1 MKEITLDGLWKL
13 RADKIEDNKFG
24 IKENMEWDMTLPGD
38 VHDTL
43 IKNNTIPDPYYGM
56 NELDI
61 LFIGRGD
68 WSGPHWRQSPFFPW
82 SDCHNVPHA
91 AVEEDVRNLPV

>member
-38 VHDTL
+38 VHGTL
-43 IKNNTIPDPYYGM
+43 IKNKATE
-56 NELDI
+56 EL
-61 LFIGRGD
+61 GD
-68 WSGPHWRQSPFFPW
+68 FSGCAHTC
-82 SDCHNVPHA
+82 D
-91 AVEEDVRNLPV
+91 LLL